1 MFSSKSHRPF
11 KTVNPLDPRLATQL
25 VTGGVYRN
33 SRNPMY
39 FLDAAVNLPIRP
51 SLPQ

>member
-1 MFSSKSHRPF
+1 MFSSKSRGRF
-11 KTVNPLDPRLATQL
+11 KMVNPLDPRLATQL
-25 VTGGVYRN
+25 AAIN

-51 SLPQ
+51 SLP